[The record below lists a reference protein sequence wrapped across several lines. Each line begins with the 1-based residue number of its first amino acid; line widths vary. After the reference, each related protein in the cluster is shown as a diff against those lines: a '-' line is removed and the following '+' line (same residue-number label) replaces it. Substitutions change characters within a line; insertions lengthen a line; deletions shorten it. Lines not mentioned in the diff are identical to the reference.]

1 MIGHIHELSLQM
13 YGCRV
18 VQRAL
23 EAIDNEGQLRIIE
36 ELKDHIL
43 ICCKD
48 QNGNHV
54 IQKSIEKIKPFSQI
68 RYILTSLDNQ
78 IYHLST
84 HPYGCRVIQRLL
96 EYSDIDDQKLI
107 LSQLNNFLYYLILDQ
122 YIVIM
127 LFNIF

>member
-23 EAIDNEGQLRIIE
+23 EAIETEGQLRIIE

-43 ICCKD
+43 VCCKD

-54 IQKSIEKIKPFSQI
+54 IQKSIEKIKPFSKI
-68 RYILTSLDNQ
+68 RFILTSLDTQ

-96 EYSDIDDQKLI
+96 EFSDEDDQK
-107 LSQLNNFLYYLILDQ
+107 
-122 YIVIM
+122 
-127 LFNIF
+127 

>member
-54 IQKSIEKIKPFSQI
+54 IQNQLKKLNHFHK
-68 RYILTSLDNQ
+68 LD
-78 IYHLST
+78 
-84 HPYGCRVIQRLL
+84 
-96 EYSDIDDQKLI
+96 
-107 LSQLNNFLYYLILDQ
+107 
-122 YIVIM
+122 
-127 LFNIF
+127 IF